1 VSLLRHISRAN
12 IPGAN
17 WRVSL
22 TVDVAQLARPGPT
35 DVGGT
40 GHHRTG
46 AHAASAAAATV
57 HDVVSPLAL
66 EQHRAFHKVV
76 RQDRYRLSRRAVTCN
91 IVLLVSP
98 KQRPSVQVVHAPE
111 KVRTQPVD
119 RHHVILRVCGVRVRR
134 VAPRRARWTRRRWV
148 LALILRLV

>member
-1 VSLLRHISRAN
+1 MCVDGQVAAVSLLRHISRAN
-12 IPGAN
+12 ISSAN

-35 DVGGT
+35 DVGGR

-57 HDVVSPLAL
+57 HDVVSPLAF

-76 RQDRYRLSRRAVTCN
+76 RQDRYRLSRRAVPRN

-98 KQRPSVQVVHAPE
+98 KQRRERGREREGERDRERQRERERAAISAGCA
-111 KVRTQPVD
+111 RT
-119 RHHVILRVCGVRVRR
+119 
-134 VAPRRARWTRRRWV
+134 
-148 LALILRLV
+148 